1 MAYNPSPSI
10 FTISSEFERKI
21 KEINFTFRSHFEEML
36 NKPMEE
42 GPQDDEIKIPESIK
56 TRLRS
61 QINDLYIYI
70 LENYEKIPE
79 NRRIEIKYYSPT
91 SDDYE
96 EVLVFTAIFNV
107 FALYLRS
114 LEDHEIIT
122 DSKIIKFGNQ
132 LLDNYRIM
140 LS

>member
-1 MAYNPSPSI
+1 MAYNPSPDI
-10 FTISSEFERKI
+10 FTIASEFERKI

-42 GPQDDEIKIPESIK
+42 GLQDDEIKIPEIIK
-56 TRLRS
+56 LKLRS

-70 LENYEKIPE
+70 LNNYEKIPE

-96 EVLVFTAIFNV
+96 EVLVLTAILNV
-107 FALYLRS
+107 FSLYLRS
-114 LEDHEIIT
+114 LEDHDVISDPET
-122 DSKIIKFGNQ
+122 IKFGNHI
-132 LLDNYRIM
+132 LDNYRITFQ
-140 LS
+140 

>member
-36 NKPMEE
+36 NKPIEE
-42 GPQDDEIKIPESIK
+42 GLQEHEIKIPESIK
-56 TRLRS
+56 IRLRS

-70 LENYEKIPE
+70 LDNYEKIPE

-96 EVLVFTAIFNV
+96 VVLVFTAISNV
-107 FALYLRS
+107 FSLYLRS
-114 LEDHEIIT
+114 LKDHDVII
-122 DSKIIKFGNQ
+122 DSEIIKFGYNI
-132 LLDNYRIM
+132 LENSRIS
-140 LS
+140 LT

>member
-42 GPQDDEIKIPESIK
+42 GLQDDEIKIPEIIK
-56 TRLRS
+56 LKLRS

-70 LENYEKIPE
+70 LNNYEKIPE

-96 EVLVFTAIFNV
+96 EVLFFAAIFNV

-122 DSKIIKFGNQ
+122 DPKIIKFGNQ
-132 LLDNYRIM
+132 LLDDYRIK

>member
-36 NKPMEE
+36 NKPIEE
-42 GPQDDEIKIPESIK
+42 GLQEHEIKIPESIK
-56 TRLRS
+56 IRLRS

-96 EVLVFTAIFNV
+96 EILVFTAIFNV

-114 LEDHEIIT
+114 LEDHDVIT
-122 DSKIIKFGNQ
+122 DPEIIKFGNQ
-132 LLDNYRIM
+132 ILDNYRITFQ
-140 LS
+140 